1 MIRLSGAIVNRAGYF
16 DPFFAADA
24 DRKFIRVIR
33 ATAANKDR
41 SRFLAHVEFTIVDQY
56 WTMLHTRK
64 TLTPRWFR
72 IILDAIQEAKL
83 WQRIKFR

>member
-33 ATAANKDR
+33 AIR
-41 SRFLAHVEFTIVDQY
+41 G
-56 WTMLHTRK
+56 
-64 TLTPRWFR
+64 
-72 IILDAIQEAKL
+72 
-83 WQRIKFR
+83 